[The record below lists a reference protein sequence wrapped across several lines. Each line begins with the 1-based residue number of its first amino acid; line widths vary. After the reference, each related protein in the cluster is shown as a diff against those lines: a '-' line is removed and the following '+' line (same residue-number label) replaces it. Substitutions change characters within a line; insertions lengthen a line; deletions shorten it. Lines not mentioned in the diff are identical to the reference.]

1 MITTFLLTLLSLPL
15 TRLKGHLPHHPSQL
29 SAEAAPQHVL
39 AASLCLW
46 AALLQPLLA
55 HLLLFLYYAA
65 LASSL
70 PALSLLPLSP
80 LLLVMAVPISSY
92 LAIVGSTSLQF

>member
-1 MITTFLLTLLSLPL
+1 M
-15 TRLKGHLPHHPSQL
+15 
-29 SAEAAPQHVL
+29 
-39 AASLCLW
+39 AASLRLW

-55 HLLLFLYYAA
+55 HLLLFLCYAA

-70 PALSLLPLSP
+70 RALSLLPLAS

-92 LAIVGSTSLQF
+92 LTIVGSTSLQF